1 MNKRGRR
8 TAKTVMMSET
18 DHHRCGNR
26 LDGAGIVFFI
36 AILCATITAGF
47 ALDAPARNSDVM
59 IRMDE
64 RGIRAAGISTVA
76 IERERG
82 GTDLSLPGTVAIPQ
96 QQIRVVAA
104 PAGGLVEAMLIAA
117 DEPVEAGQPIARLRS
132 PAIVEAQRQFL
143 AAISDEALAADRLRR
158 IQILVDGR
166 AIAERELRV
175 AQAEA
180 AQAKSRLDERT
191 QILTLMEMS
200 EADLEA
206 LRTTRRMV
214 STVTVYSPISGTIV
228 TRHASSGERI
238 EAAAPLFTI
247 AQLEPLW
254 INIQIPAARLS
265 NITTGATVSLPAYGA
280 QGKVIR
286 IGRTVD
292 PTTQSAI
299 AVAEISTNGGNV
311 RPGLAVNVTV
321 RLERDIDTQW
331 SVPASA
337 VVRHRER
344 AWIFLRSSDGF
355 HARPV
360 QVVAE
365 SARAFSIRGDL
376 AEGDQVATRGMLAL
390 LAALAEANKD

>member
-1 MNKRGRR
+1 
-8 TAKTVMMSET
+8 MMSET